1 MNDLRRRLLPPVG
14 VLQSFV
20 IAARHESVSL
30 AARETGL
37 TQSAVSRQIAQLEE
51 IIGQA
56 LFHRAGRRIALTEAG
71 AAYAEAIGPAID
83 AIRRATGEAMAKRRD
98 GEFTIATLPSFGM
111 RWLAPR
117 LPQLTSA
124 HPEMVV
130 NMAARSEPFELA
142 ASGFDAAIHYGRP
155 DWENAAHDLL
165 FPEESVPVC
174 APAFLADH
182 DITGAAD
189 LIGCPLLGQSLR
201 QSAWED
207 WFALNGVTGTVKLS
221 GRFDHFMMLAQA
233 AVSGGGVAM
242 MPRFL
247 VAQELASGALVIP
260 VDRPLQSRLA
270 YYLVYPHD
278 RLGYPRF
285 RLLRDWIVAEAA
297 RTRSESTRTRS
308 ESA

>member
-1 MNDLRRRLLPPVG
+1 MNDLRRRLLPPIG

-20 IAARHESVSL
+20 IAARHESVSV

-51 IIGQA
+51 IVGRP
-56 LFHRAGRRIALTEAG
+56 LFRRSGRRIVLTDAG
-71 AAYAEAIGPAID
+71 AAYAGALGPAID

-130 NMAARSEPFELA
+130 NIAARSEPFELA

-155 DWENAAHDLL
+155 DWQNAAHDLL

-174 APAFLADH
+174 APAFLAAH
-182 DITGAAD
+182 PIRRAAD

-247 VAQELASGALVIP
+247 IEQELTSGALVIP

-278 RLGYPRF
+278 RLGYPLF
-285 RLLRDWIVAEAA
+285 RLLRDWIVAEA
-297 RTRSESTRTRS
+297 TRMRPDG
-308 ESA
+308 AAAGN